1 MLGGNRVGIRY
12 NCSCPDVL
20 EEHINTWFFIYTT
33 NSEDDLFD
41 VQWQLRE
48 VGENYI
54 VVRRPVADLGGFQ
67 RAVILCSQLVG
78 VVEAP
83 PPVV

>member
-1 MLGGNRVGIRY
+1 MGIRF
-12 NCSCPDVL
+12 NCLCPDVL
-20 EEHINTWFFIYTT
+20 EEYINTWFFIYTT
-33 NSEDDLFD
+33 NSEDAFFD

-48 VGENYI
+48 VGDNYI

-67 RAVILCSQLVG
+67 EAVFLCNQLVS

-83 PPVV
+83 APA